1 MAGDGRGTRRAGG
14 LRARRA
20 AAAITVADLRVAAR
34 KRLPRMVFDFVDGG
48 AEDELTVTENEAA
61 FDRVAFRP
69 RVLVDVAERPQAVTV
84 LGRRLEMPVILGPT
98 GLMRMVGHEGE
109 LASAAAAHA
118 FGTVS
123 VTSSGSSVSIED
135 VAASVDS
142 PQWFQLYPWGDRS
155 TVENIIARA
164 RDLGFG
170 AMVVTVDVP
179 VVGAREKDLRNG
191 LTVPPQVNPRTGWD
205 LARHP
210 GWLAGL
216 LSHPRPTFANFTG
229 LMTEA
234 KGTAGLAVYT
244 NGLLNPA
251 HTWRDLEWMIERW
264 GGPVVL
270 KGVMTGED
278 AKRAVDVGCQAIA
291 VSNHGGRQADS
302 VPAALDVL
310 PEIVDAVPADIDVLL
325 DGGVRRGGDVVKALA
340 LGARACLVGRPW
352 VYGLAA
358 GGTAGVERMLA
369 ILRDEIDR
377 TLALVGRPGVGALD
391 RSAVG
396 PWPRAAAAVRDPFAD
411 DVPAPSPNR
420 EQRKRR

>member
-1 MAGDGRGTRRAGG
+1 MVGS
-14 LRARRA
+14 ARRGRLA
-20 AAAITVADLRVAAR
+20 SAVTVADLRAAAR
-34 KRLPRMVFDFVDGG
+34 RRLPRMVFDFVDGG
-48 AEDELTVTENEAA
+48 AEDELTLTENEAA
-61 FDRVAFRP
+61 FDRVSFRP
-69 RVLVDVAERPQAVTV
+69 RVLVDVSERPQHVTV
-84 LGRRLEMPVILGPT
+84 LGRRLELPVILGPT
-98 GLMRMVGHEGE
+98 GLMRMVDHEGE
-109 LASAAAAHA
+109 RASAAAAHA

-135 VAASVDS
+135 VAASVAS
-142 PQWFQLYPWGDRS
+142 PQWFQLYPWGDRG
-155 TVENIIARA
+155 TVENIIGRA
-164 RDLGFG
+164 RDSGFE

-205 LARHP
+205 LLRHP

-216 LSHPRPTFANFTG
+216 LTHPRPTFANFTG

-234 KGTAGLAVYT
+234 KGTTGLAVYT

-251 HTWRDLEWMIERW
+251 HTWRDLEWMVERW

-278 AKRAVDVGCQAIA
+278 AKRAVDVGCRAVA
-291 VSNHGGRQADS
+291 VSNHGGRQGDS

-310 PEIVDAVPADIDVLL
+310 PEVVDAVPADVDVLL

-340 LGARACLVGRPW
+340 LGARACLLGRPW

-377 TLALVGRPGVGALD
+377 TLALIGRPGVATLD
-391 RSAVG
+391 CSAVG
-396 PWPRAAAAVRDPFAD
+396 PWPRAVAGGLADGVPEPVRK
-411 DVPAPSPNR
+411 S
-420 EQRKRR
+420 